1 MAVKLAQSH
10 GHLFG
15 TKLMNTQSNTAF
27 SLLALA
33 IGAFAIGTTE
43 FSPMGLLP
51 NIAHDLG
58 ISIPTA
64 GMLITG
70 YALGVML
77 GAPFMTLW
85 FGGFARR
92 NALIFL
98 MAIFTVGNLIAA
110 FSPSY
115 MSLLGARLI
124 TSLNHGAFFGIGSV
138 VAASIV
144 PAHKQASA
152 VATMFMGLTIANIGG
167 VPLATWV
174 GQNIGWRMSFLAISV
189 LGVITMLALWKA
201 LPQDMVAQKPN
212 VKAELKVLTRTP
224 VVLALLTTV
233 LGAGAMFTLY
243 TYIAPS
249 LAEFTH
255 ASPTFI
261 TFMLV
266 LIGVGFSI
274 GNHLGGRFAD
284 LSINKTLIGFLVLLI
299 VMMVTFP
306 ILAQSQIG
314 AAIAL
319 VIWGAATF
327 ALVPP
332 LQMRVMSVA
341 HEAPGLASSVNI
353 GAFNLGNAVGA
364 AAGALV
370 LDLGWGYS
378 AVSFAGALL
387 AGLGLLLVLFQIK
400 RESSPTQALQQC
412 SD

>member
-1 MAVKLAQSH
+1 
-10 GHLFG
+10 
-15 TKLMNTQSNTAF
+15 MNTQSNTAF

-51 NIAHDLG
+51 NIANDLG

-174 GQNIGWRMSFLAISV
+174 GQNIGWRMSFLAISL

-201 LPQDMVAQKPN
+201 LPQGMIAQKPN

-224 VVLALLTTV
+224 VILALLTTV

-261 TFMLV
+261 TFMLM

-387 AGLGLLLVLFQIK
+387 AGLALLLVFLQIK
-400 RESSPTQALQQC
+400 SESSPAQALQQC

>member
-1 MAVKLAQSH
+1 
-10 GHLFG
+10 
-15 TKLMNTQSNTAF
+15 QSNTAF

-51 NIAHDLG
+51 NIANDLG

-110 FSPSY
+110 FSPNY

-189 LGVITMLALWKA
+189 LGIITMLALWKA
-201 LPQDMVAQKPN
+201 LPQGMVAQKPN

-249 LAEFTH
+249 LTEFMH

-400 RESSPTQALQQC
+400 RESSPAQTLQQC

>member
-1 MAVKLAQSH
+1 
-10 GHLFG
+10 
-15 TKLMNTQSNTAF
+15 MNTQSNTAF

-201 LPQDMVAQKPN
+201 LPQGMVAQKPN

-249 LAEFTH
+249 LTEFTH

-299 VMMVTFP
+299 VMMVSFP
-306 ILAQSQIG
+306 ILAQSQ
-314 AAIAL
+314 
-319 VIWGAATF
+319 
-327 ALVPP
+327 
-332 LQMRVMSVA
+332 
-341 HEAPGLASSVNI
+341 
-353 GAFNLGNAVGA
+353 
-364 AAGALV
+364 
-370 LDLGWGYS
+370 
-378 AVSFAGALL
+378 
-387 AGLGLLLVLFQIK
+387 
-400 RESSPTQALQQC
+400 
-412 SD
+412 